1 MQLVLVVE
9 HISSNCQNSILDV
22 KAPQKHLTSQNA
34 QCACAIL
41 CTCWEDLT
49 MDQIVYFQGF
59 LDVETH
65 ESFKLGFLF
74 HRNKFESTC
83 M

>member
-1 MQLVLVVE
+1 
-9 HISSNCQNSILDV
+9 
-22 KAPQKHLTSQNA
+22 
-34 QCACAIL
+34 
-41 CTCWEDLT
+41 

-83 M
+83 MQEVYFLGFFGMKNSGPDELFIGFWVVCNI